1 MWQYNYTD
9 ELMHYG
15 VLGMKWGKRRSQSTL
30 DRIAGRVNKAKDNES
45 AYRKKLT
52 AITSRKN
59 INESDRKRFEYRNQ
73 SLAARAGK
81 TAAGVVAG
89 RLVADV
95 ISGNIKKY
103 ASMSK
108 ADIARELRSVALSTA
123 KNVAIKDA
131 LAKSAAKNY
140 KNDGTR
146 ASGKKDNRL
155 LTKED
160 LIETGI
166 TTVSIAAPGLAMVAG
181 MKMNQ
186 ARAKKAENEARFNS
200 WGGKILTEKVSN
212 IITISDSDWKVVN

>member
-9 ELMHYG
+9 ELYHHG
-15 VLGMKWGKRRSQSTL
+15 IKGMKWGVRRSQSTL
-30 DRIAGRVNKAKDNES
+30 DRLAGRVNQAKDKET

-52 AITSRKN
+52 AITSHKN
-59 INESDRKRFEYRNQ
+59 INDSDRKRFEYRNQ
-73 SLAARAGK
+73 SLATRTAK
-81 TAAGVVAG
+81 TAAGVIAG

-95 ISGNIKKY
+95 ISGNITKY

-108 ADIARELRSVALSTA
+108 SDIARELRSVAFSTA

-140 KNDGTR
+140 QNDGKR
-146 ASGKKDNRL
+146 VKGKKDNRL

-181 MKMNQ
+181 MKMKQ
-186 ARAKKAENEARFNS
+186 AQAKKAENEARFNS
-200 WGGKILTEKVSN
+200 WGGRILTEKVSN
-212 IITISDSDWKVVN
+212 IITIPDSDWKVVN